1 VGFLRQLHEFIP
13 AEHRVWL
20 LDKGPG
26 ATEGNGA
33 LLDQLMRSSEALD
46 TDSDDFDPELLPV
59 DFDDEAIWEAWQG
72 LRELH
77 ADNDDD
83 YC

>member
-1 VGFLRQLHEFIP
+1 
-13 AEHRVWL
+13 
-20 LDKGPG
+20 
-26 ATEGNGA
+26 
-33 LLDQLMRSSEALD
+33 MRSSEALD